1 MIVRVMGEGQW
12 RVDDTLAGRIEELD
26 AETERAVE
34 RDDQEALSEALHR
47 MAELVRQGERLP
59 DDHLGASDAILPPP
73 DLTLDEARKIL
84 HHDDLIPD
92 LP

>member
-12 RVDDTLAGRIEELD
+12 RVDDSLAEQLAELD
-26 AETERAVE
+26 AETEHAVE
-34 RDDQEALSEALHR
+34 RGDEAALQAALR
-47 MAELVRQGERLP
+47 ALAEVVRGGERLD
-59 DDHLGASDAILPPP
+59 DDHLESSDAIVPPL
-73 DLTLDEARKIL
+73 DLTLAEAHQII

>member
-12 RVDDTLAGRIEELD
+12 RLDDGLAGRLAELD

-34 RDDQEALSEALHR
+34 RGDQEGLARALHAL
-47 MAELVRQGERLP
+47 AELVRSGERLP
-59 DDHLGASDAILPPP
+59 DDHLGSSDEIVPPT
-73 DLTLDEARKIL
+73 DLTLEEARQIIEEG
-84 HHDDLIPD
+84 DLIPD